1 MKLINCKNYS
11 LEEFW
16 EDRVPKYAILSH
28 RWEDDELTY
37 QDMLILERAQR
48 RKGFGKIRLAC
59 ELALKARYDYV
70 WVDTCCIDKSSS
82 AELTEAI
89 NSMFEWYSKAA
100 ICYAYLSDYSL
111 SDPTSGLHESQWF
124 TRGWTLQ
131 ELIAPPEVEF
141 YDQAGQL
148 FGTRDSL
155 RPGISAITGIEE
167 EVLTSNPSRNLESLL
182 RSIPVARRMS
192 WASRRRT
199 TRKED
204 IAYCLLGIFSVNMP
218 MLYGEGMR
226 AFTRLQEE
234 IMKDSNDLTLFI
246 WQGCA
251 SSPDDPNVTEYRGIL
266 AHDPSEFA
274 RAAEFEP
281 MADLKFNPEFSM
293 SNKGVRIQTSL
304 HRAHSDRVMLPLNCH
319 PVSNPAQTVGIFLKH
334 QGGGVYA
341 RADPYSPLAVV
352 DTNGAASPAVS
363 IHIAKHVSEHAVEK
377 MRTIHR
383 SAIHFQFHLGVFEK
397 VATMPRDLWDAESNL
412 FIPSGTP
419 TTAAFHHFRAIQPFS
434 GEFVVAFG
442 TNAGD
447 EHPWICIADNVS
459 PLFSAAMA
467 GDLRQVGE
475 IGRQS
480 DRTKI
485 KIWALSLTSSH
496 PSERVKV
503 EIALRNS
510 TLWKQPVYRADVVEA
525 SKFVAGCRIM

>member
-1 MKLINCKNYS
+1 
-11 LEEFW
+11 
-16 EDRVPKYAILSH
+16 
-28 RWEDDELTY
+28 
-37 QDMLILERAQR
+37 MLILERAQR

-70 WVDTCCIDKSSS
+70 WVDTCCIYKSSS
-82 AELTEAI
+82 TELTEAI

-167 EVLTSNPSRNLESLL
+167 EVLTSNPSRDLESLL

-251 SSPDDPNVTEYRGIL
+251 SSPDDLNVTEYRGIL

-293 SNKGVRIQTSL
+293 SNKG
-304 HRAHSDRVMLPLNCH
+304 
-319 PVSNPAQTVGIFLKH
+319 TVGIFLKH

-363 IHIAKHVSEHAVEK
+363 IYIAKHVSDHAVEK

-419 TTAAFHHFRAIQPFS
+419 TTVAFHHFRAIQPFS
-434 GEFVVAFG
+434 GGFVVAFG

-467 GDLRQVGE
+467 GDLRQVGK

-503 EIALRNS
+503 EIALRNI
-510 TLWKQPVYRADVVEA
+510 TL
-525 SKFVAGCRIM
+525 

>member
-1 MKLINCKNYS
+1 
-11 LEEFW
+11 
-16 EDRVPKYAILSH
+16 
-28 RWEDDELTY
+28 
-37 QDMLILERAQR
+37 
-48 RKGFGKIRLAC
+48 
-59 ELALKARYDYV
+59 
-70 WVDTCCIDKSSS
+70 
-82 AELTEAI
+82 
-89 NSMFEWYSKAA
+89 
-100 ICYAYLSDYSL
+100 
-111 SDPTSGLHESQWF
+111 
-124 TRGWTLQ
+124 
-131 ELIAPPEVEF
+131 
-141 YDQAGQL
+141 
-148 FGTRDSL
+148 
-155 RPGISAITGIEE
+155 
-167 EVLTSNPSRNLESLL
+167 
-182 RSIPVARRMS
+182 MS
-192 WASRRRT
+192 WASRRT

-204 IAYCLLGIFSVNMP
+204 ITYCLLGIFSVNMP

-234 IMKDSNDLTLFI
+234 TMKNSNDLTLFI
-246 WQGCA
+246 WQGYA
-251 SSPDDPNVTEYRGIL
+251 SSPDY
-266 AHDPSEFA
+266 
-274 RAAEFEP
+274 
-281 MADLKFNPEFSM
+281 LKAFS
-293 SNKGVRIQTSL
+293 SSTKAV
-304 HRAHSDRVMLPLNCH
+304 VFML
-319 PVSNPAQTVGIFLKH
+319 V
-334 QGGGVYA
+334 
-341 RADPYSPLAVV
+341 ADPYSPLAVV

-363 IHIAKHVSEHAVEK
+363 IHIAKHVNEHAVEK

-419 TTAAFHHFRAIQPFS
+419 TTVAFHHFRAIQPFS
-434 GEFVVAFG
+434 GEFVVEFG
-442 TNAGD
+442 TNAGE

-475 IGRQS
+475 IGRRS